1 MHLLQTRRGLLMG
14 FVVLAL
20 VAAACGSKAAANE
33 GGSGASGGGGTTATS
48 PTTGPTGSTGGSG
61 YNGGGGYGG
70 GGSAYGGGGSAYGGG
85 GSAYTGGGGGMAA
98 ITVMEG
104 LVNSF
109 TFSPSTIT
117 VKQGDT
123 VTLDNVS
130 DTPHTFTVTGQI
142 IDVETQP
149 GKTAQVTIDLPP
161 GTYPFVCR
169 FHESTGMTG
178 TLVAR

>member
-1 MHLLQTRRGLLMG
+1 MHLLQTRRGLVMG

-33 GGSGASGGGGTTATS
+33 GASGGGGGTTTGS
-48 PTTGPTGSTGGSG
+48 TTGPTGSSGGSG

-70 GGSAYGGGGSAYGGG
+70 GG
-85 GSAYTGGGGGMAA
+85 GGGMTAT
-98 ITVMEG
+98 TVMEG
-104 LVNSF
+104 PGNSF
-109 TFSPSTIT
+109 TFSPSTVT
-117 VKQGDT
+117 VKQGQT

-130 DTPHTFTVTGQI
+130 TTAHTFTVTGQG

-169 FHESTGMTG
+169 FHESMGMTG
-178 TLVAR
+178 TLVVR

>member
-1 MHLLQTRRGLLMG
+1 MSLLRTRRGLLMG

-33 GGSGASGGGGTTATS
+33 GASGGGGGGGTTTTS
-48 PTTGPTGSTGGSG
+48 PTTGPTGSSGGSG

-70 GGSAYGGGGSAYGGG
+70 GGSG
-85 GSAYTGGGGGMAA
+85 YTGGGGGMAA
-98 ITVMEG
+98 IKVMEG
-104 LVNSF
+104 LGNSF
-109 TFSPSTIT
+109 TFSPSTFT

-123 VTLDNVS
+123 ITLDNVS
-130 DTPHTFTVTGQI
+130 DTPHTFTVTGQG

-169 FHESTGMTG
+169 FHESMGMTG
-178 TLVAR
+178 TLVVR

>member
-33 GGSGASGGGGTTATS
+33 GASGGGGAT
-48 PTTGPTGSTGGSG
+48 TTGPTTGTTTGSTGSGGGSG

-70 GGSAYGGGGSAYGGG
+70 GG
-85 GSAYTGGGGGMAA
+85 GMAA

-104 LVNSF
+104 LGNTF

-123 VTLDNVS
+123 IKLDNVS
-130 DTPHTFTVTGQI
+130 DTPHTFTVTGQS

-169 FHESTGMTG
+169 FHESMGMTG
-178 TLVAR
+178 TLAVR

>member
-1 MHLLQTRRGLLMG
+1 MG

-33 GGSGASGGGGTTATS
+33 GASGGGGTTTTS

-70 GGSAYGGGGSAYGGG
+70 GGSG
-85 GSAYTGGGGGMAA
+85 YTGGGGGGMAA
-98 ITVMEG
+98 LTVMEG
-104 LVNSF
+104 LGNTF

-123 VTLDNVS
+123 ITLDNVS
-130 DTPHTFTVTGQI
+130 DTPHTFTVTGQS

-149 GKTAQVTIDLPP
+149 GKTAQVTIDMPP

-169 FHESTGMTG
+169 FHESMGITG
-178 TLVAR
+178 TMVVR

>member
-33 GGSGASGGGGTTATS
+33 GGSGAAAVEGLPPRAR
-48 PTTGPTGSTGGSG
+48 PRPDRIHRRQR

-70 GGSAYGGGGSAYGGG
+70 GGSGYGGGGSG
-85 GSAYTGGGGGMAA
+85 YTGGGGGMAA

-104 LVNSF
+104 LGNTF

-123 VTLDNVS
+123 VKLDNVS
-130 DTPHTFTVTGQI
+130 DTPHTFTVTGQS

-169 FHESTGMTG
+169 FHGSMGMTG
-178 TLVAR
+178 TLVVR

>member
-33 GGSGASGGGGTTATS
+33 GGSGASGGGGTTTTS

-70 GGSAYGGGGSAYGGG
+70 GGSGYGGGGSG
-85 GSAYTGGGGGMAA
+85 YTGGGGGMAA

-104 LVNSF
+104 LGNTF

-123 VTLDNVS
+123 VKLDNVS
-130 DTPHTFTVTGQI
+130 DTRTPSRSPARASTWRPS
-142 IDVETQP
+142 P
-149 GKTAQVTIDLPP
+149 GRRL
-161 GTYPFVCR
+161 R
-169 FHESTGMTG
+169 
-178 TLVAR
+178 